1 MSAFASSLYAAAV
14 SVGAPTDGVEPL
26 TLSVDFVTKA
36 STGELAKAVL
46 PPQVVVRVAGHKLY
60 PPVLHELEGYTARF
74 WERTTSFGTGF
85 CQRYLWV
92 VSMGQS
98 TKGWLEPG
106 NPTPGAE
113 LKMAEDCS
121 TAAEPF
127 IHLNQTPNL
136 LAVEYLK
143 WLKELHLA
151 AGGPAE
157 LKVDVECRS
166 DLTPDPCT
174 MGARQV
180 LADLPLNRISIVER
194 TGGQRR
200 GEEDWRISI
209 MPDDAPGRY
218 WQVSVFGWQ
227 ADRPRVRISW
237 DIIPPF

>member
-1 MSAFASSLYAAAV
+1 MSVFASSLIAVAV
-14 SVGAPTDGVEPL
+14 SVGGTKDVEPL

-36 STGELAKAVL
+36 STAVLAKAVL
-46 PPQVVVRVAGHKLY
+46 PPQVAVRVGGHKLY

-85 CQRYLWV
+85 CQRYTWV

-98 TKGWLEPG
+98 TKGRLEPG

-136 LAVEYLK
+136 LAVDYLN
-143 WLKELHLA
+143 WLKKIHSA
-151 AGGPAE
+151 AGVPGE
-157 LKVDVECRS
+157 LKVDIECRS
-166 DLTPDPCT
+166 DQTPDPCT

-180 LADLPLNRISIVER
+180 LADLPLDRISIVER
-194 TGGQRR
+194 AGGPRR
-200 GEEDWRISI
+200 KEEDWRVSI
-209 MPDDAPGRY
+209 MPNDTPGRY
-218 WQVSVFGWQ
+218 WQVSVFNWQ
-227 ADRPRVRISW
+227 ADRPLVRISW
-237 DIIPPF
+237 AIIPPF